1 MMMTPAQT
9 HLWTAEEAAAATAG
23 RPMGDWR
30 ADGVSIDS
38 RTVKSGDLFVAIK
51 GPKHDG
57 HKFADD
63 ALTAG
68 AAAVMVQPKRAK
80 IAHDAPSLQVANTL
94 HALEDLGRAARERT
108 AARVIAVT
116 GSVGKT
122 GTKEA
127 LRFVLED
134 QGPTTASEGSL
145 NNQWGVPLSLARIP
159 VDAAY
164 AVIEIAM
171 NHPGEI
177 TPLAKM
183 VRPHVAVITAVE
195 AVHSAYFDSIDE
207 IADAKAEIFWGIEEG
222 GTAVL
227 NRDNAQYERLAT
239 MAVEADVANV
249 IGFGA
254 HKDAQVRLLDAHCD
268 ADGSDIKAAVH
279 GQEIAYRLNI
289 GGHHWVMNS
298 LAVLAAVGAA
308 GGDAKAAAEALAGM
322 RALKGR
328 GRRHSVEIPAGSFVV
343 VDESYNASPAS
354 MTAAINVLGIIHPDR
369 GGRRIAVLGD
379 MLELGGESDK
389 YHSALVKTLTSN
401 QIDLVFACGTYM
413 KALWEVLPA
422 AMRGAFAKDSQELLP
437 KVTAAVRP
445 GDVVVVKGSA
455 GSKTGPIVGA
465 LLGLGESSDA
475 ASDERDWAVNG

>member
-1 MMMTPAQT
+1 MMAPVHA
-9 HLWTAEEAAAATAG
+9 HLWSAEEVAAATAG
-23 RPMGDWR
+23 RPVGDWC
-30 ADGVSIDS
+30 AHGVSIDS
-38 RTVKSGDLFVAIK
+38 RTVKPGDLFIAIK

-68 AAAVMVQPKRAK
+68 AAAVVVQPRRAK
-80 IAHDAPSLQVANTL
+80 IAHDAPSVQVANTM
-94 HALEDLGRAARERT
+94 HALEDLGRAGRERT

-134 QGPTTASEGSL
+134 QGPTVASEGSL
-145 NNQWGVPLSLARIP
+145 NNHWGVPLSLARMP

-164 AVIEIAM
+164 AVIEIGM

-177 TPLAKM
+177 TPLTNMA
-183 VRPHVAVITAVE
+183 RPHVAVITAVE

-207 IADAKAEIFWGIEEG
+207 IADAKGEIFWGVEES

-227 NRDNAQYERLAT
+227 NRDNPQYERLVG
-239 MAVEADVANV
+239 MAQGAGIANV

-254 HKDAQVRLLDAHCD
+254 HKDAQVRLIEANCD
-268 ADGSDIKAAVH
+268 AEGSDVKAAVL
-279 GQEIAYRLNI
+279 GEDISYRLNV
-289 GGHHWVMNS
+289 GGRHWVMNS

-308 GGDAKAAAEALAGM
+308 GGDTKKAAGALAGM

-328 GRRHSVEIPAGSFVV
+328 GRRHSVELPAGAFTVI
-343 VDESYNASPAS
+343 DESYNASPAS
-354 MTAAINVLGIIHPDR
+354 MAAAINVLGTIYPDR

-379 MLELGGESDK
+379 MLELGGESDP
-389 YHSALVKTLTSN
+389 YHAGLVESLIRNK
-401 QIDLVFACGTYM
+401 IDLVFACGTYM
-413 KALWEVLPA
+413 KALWEVLPH
-422 AMRGAFAKDSQELLP
+422 AMRGEFAKDSSELMP
-437 KVTAAVRP
+437 KVTVRA
-445 GDVVVVKGSA
+445 GDVVLVKGSA
-455 GSKTGPIVGA
+455 GSKTGSIVEA
-465 LLGLGESSDA
+465 LLDLGECCDA
-475 ASDERDWAVNG
+475 GPDERDWAVNG